1 MARLHRSLPP
11 WSVPAFAAGV
21 LLLLPARVP
30 AAGDPADPPADPVAA
45 AAVALSAPASAPAA
59 APARDDQGAA
69 ATRNGGLRFR
79 DVAEELGVDF
89 RYTFGD
95 FAYDNILESSG
106 SGATWL
112 DADGDRDLDLYL
124 LNGAYL
130 DGVSDPKGR
139 AVEGATNHL
148 YCNDGGRFHDCT
160 ARSGLGD
167 PRWSM
172 AAAAADFDGDGD
184 TDVFVA
190 EYGPNRLYRNRGDG
204 TFEDVAPDLGVA
216 GPETLHG
223 FTKWSAGATWFDAD
237 GDGDLDLM
245 VCNFLAFDPHLLVPG
260 RPWEMPEP
268 AVYEGQASQLYLHE
282 GDGFRDA
289 TEEAGLLRPDS
300 KCMGLTV
307 LDFDGDGR
315 PDVFEGNDHQ
325 ENFLFHALAGGGSGG
340 APSYEEIG
348 LAAGVAVNDAG
359 LPTGSM
365 HGTPGDVDGDGRLD
379 LLVTDLRHGS
389 LYRRTGALLFED
401 ATWSS
406 GVGGL
411 LDGLGQ
417 WGAGLR
423 DFDLDG
429 DLDLFTT
436 NGVAHILVPQ
446 PPVLAVNDGTGH
458 FRDARAGAGAYFEGR
473 RSGRGAA
480 FADFD
485 DDGDV
490 DIVVNHV
497 DHQARVALLRN
508 DTPRTAGRSHW
519 VGFRVVGAHPREA
532 FGARVEIDTGER
544 TLVRVHQPQTSYLS
558 GNDPRVHFGLGGL
571 GRIPTVRVRWPSGR
585 EQTWTGLAADRY
597 WTLEEGVDAATADA
611 AAPAVER
618 GGGEAYGASL
628 NLDFETGAQG
638 SAGGEPAGW
647 TAGGNGYEAA
657 LDPEIA
663 HSGARS
669 LRIASLSGPGGEAGQ
684 GFGVA
689 TRSVPVDP
697 ARGMRLELAGYL
709 KTDGVTGGG
718 AGLWMR
724 VDGPDRS
731 ILAFDNME
739 GRRVTGTTDWTR
751 YAIVLPVD
759 ERAVSVYLG
768 ALLPGDGTA
777 WVDSLSLTVLEPLPE
792 AAPVPVR
799 GTVRGADGTPVAGAV
814 VVFARTPMDAED
826 PVRSDPDG
834 RFDLAVPP
842 GSYRVSVTAPG
853 LAGAVSPL
861 EVAPSSDSEPGAPA
875 EPADVPLELTAGGVE
890 ISGRVHDALDEP
902 LADATLALFT
912 RRGGTGDLF
921 ATRTGPDGR
930 FRVALPPSDGF
941 TLTLSD
947 GKAIARPE
955 LIGPDGARDLDMA
968 VTRVGPA
975 PQAVVDTIRE
985 HAVPLVSTEA
995 GHGFADLEPL
1005 AGLVGD
1011 ARVVALGEA
1020 THGTREFFQL
1030 KHRVFE
1036 YLAERLGFTVF
1047 AIEANQPEARAIDR
1061 YVQGG
1066 DGDPEELLA
1075 GIYFWTWDTEEV
1087 LDLIEWMRR
1096 YNADPGHRQTL
1107 HFAGFDM
1114 QTPRVAA
1121 RETLAYLRE
1130 VDPGLAGAN
1139 EDLLD
1144 PLAGPDTWREVLQRP
1159 VGELAAMRDRLR
1171 DLVAS
1176 FDGHREAWIERT
1188 GTDRFTIARQQ
1199 AVVARQ
1205 AVEMYAGMAEGTPQ
1219 AVGLRDQ
1226 AMAANVRWLLDTS
1239 PPGTR
1244 VMLWAHNGHV
1254 SRAPWANGIEPMG
1267 VHLSLRA
1274 GQRLRGARLRLR
1286 SGIVPGDRLDRGPGR
1301 ARGAA
1306 GAHRR
1311 SGAAGP
1317 PGSRLRPH
1325 RPAALRP
1332 RPADS
1337 RGHAGRPL
1345 ARRPPPHPI
1354 DRRGV
1359 LRRAG
1364 DVSADGA
1371 ARAVRRGALRGRDH
1385 PGPTGGSDR
1394 RSSLGVRP
1402 RSRRWWASRRAG
1414 SRRSCPARPA
1424 PGARRRT
1431 GWRGPSRGARRRSVR
1446 RSRSRRRRTPWPGGR
1461 APPRSGAAPGAPPPG
1476 RRRAPP
1482 CPSPPR
1488 PDPPCPRPRRRRC
1501 RPRAPRTPRSAPA
1514 AAGARPRAAREGS
1527 RSVAR

>member
-1 MARLHRSLPP
+1 MARLHRPLPP
-11 WSVPAFAAGV
+11 WSVQALAAGV
-21 LLLLPARVP
+21 FLLLPARVL
-30 AAGDPADPPADPVAA
+30 ATGDLADLPADPAAA
-45 AAVALSAPASAPAA
+45 AAVALSAPESAPEA
-59 APARDDQGAA
+59 APARDDQGA
-69 ATRNGGLRFR
+69 GLRFR

-204 TFEDVAPDLGVA
+204 TFEDVAPALGVA

-223 FTKWSAGATWFDAD
+223 FTKWSAGASWFDAD

-245 VCNFLAFDPHLLVPG
+245 VCNFLAFDPDLLVPE

-268 AVYEGQASQLYLHE
+268 AVYEGQASLLYLRE

-315 PDVFEGNDHQ
+315 LDVFQGNDHQ
-325 ENFLFHALAGGGSGG
+325 ENFLFHATGAARSQDGAGARG
-340 APSYEEIG
+340 AAPAYEEIG
-348 LAAGVAVNDAG
+348 LGAGVAINDAG

-389 LYRRTGALLFED
+389 LYRRAGPLLFED

-436 NGVAHILVPQ
+436 NGVAPILVPQ

-490 DIVVNHV
+490 DIVINHV

-508 DTPRTAGRSHW
+508 DTPRSPGRSHW
-519 VGFRVVGAHPREA
+519 VGFRLIGAHPREA

-558 GNDPRVHFGLGGL
+558 GNDPRVHFGLGAL
-571 GRIPTVRVRWPSGR
+571 GRIPTVNVRWPSGR
-585 EQTWTGLAADRY
+585 EQTWTDLGADRY

-611 AAPAVER
+611 DAPGDER
-618 GGGEAYGASL
+618 GHGEAYGASL
-628 NLDFETGAQG
+628 NLDFETSAQG
-638 SAGGEPAGW
+638 RAGGAPAGW
-647 TAGGNGYEAA
+647 YVGGAGYEAA
-657 LDPEIA
+657 LDPKVA
-663 HSGARS
+663 RSGTRS

-697 ARGMRLELAGYL
+697 ARGMRLKLSGYL
-709 KTDGVTGGG
+709 KTDAVTGDG

-724 VDGPDRS
+724 VDGPNRS

-739 GRRVTGTTDWTR
+739 HRRAAGTTDWTR
-751 YAIVLPVD
+751 YEIVLPVD
-759 ERAVSVYLG
+759 ESAVSVYLG
-768 ALLPGDGTA
+768 ALLTGDGTV
-777 WVDSLSLTVLEPLPE
+777 WVDSLSLEMLEPLPV
-792 AAPVPVR
+792 AAPVPVH
-799 GTVRGADGTPVAGAV
+799 GTVRSGDGTPVAGAV
-814 VVFARTPMDAED
+814 VVFARTPMQAED
-826 PVRSDPDG
+826 PARSDPDG
-834 RFDLAVPP
+834 RFTLAVPP

-853 LAGAVSPL
+853 FTGAVSPL
-861 EVAPSSDSEPGAPA
+861 EVAPSGDGEPGAA
-875 EPADVPLELTAGGVE
+875 IDLPLELEQLETGGTE
-890 ISGRVHDALDEP
+890 ISGFVHDALGEP
-902 LADATLALFT
+902 LANATLAVYG
-912 RRGGTGDLF
+912 RRDGAGDLF
-921 ATRTGPDGR
+921 ATRTDPDGR
-930 FRVALPPSDGF
+930 FRVGLPPSEGF
-941 TLTLSD
+941 VLTLSD
-947 GKAIARPE
+947 ESATAPPVE
-955 LIGPDGARDLDMA
+955 IGPDGARDLDVP

-975 PQAVVDTIRE
+975 PQAVVDAIRE
-985 HAVPLVSTEA
+985 HAVPLTSTEA
-995 GHGFADLEPL
+995 AHGFADLEPL
-1005 AGLVGD
+1005 AELVGD

-1020 THGTREFFQL
+1020 THGTREFFEL

-1036 YLAERLGFTVF
+1036 FLAERLGFTVF

-1066 DGDPEELLA
+1066 EGDPKELLA

-1096 YNADPGHRQTL
+1096 YNAAPGHPHAL

-1114 QTPRVAA
+1114 QTPTVAA

-1130 VDPGLAGAN
+1130 ADPDLAGAS
-1139 EDLLD
+1139 EDLLG
-1144 PLAGPDTWREVLQRP
+1144 PLTEPDSWREVLERP
-1159 VGELAAMRDRLR
+1159 VGELAAIRDRLR

-1176 FDGHREAWIERT
+1176 FDDHRGSWIERT
-1188 GTDRFTIARQQ
+1188 GADRFTVARQQ

-1205 AVEMYAGMAEGTPQ
+1205 AVEMSVGAAEGLAQ
-1219 AVGLRDQ
+1219 GSGLRDA
-1226 AMAANVRWLLDTS
+1226 AMAANVQWILGTS

-1254 SRAPWANGIEPMG
+1254 RRAPWANGIAPMG
-1267 VHLSLRA
+1267 AHLSAALGRDYVA
-1274 GQRLRGARLRLR
+1274 LGF
-1286 SGIVPGDRLDRGPGR
+1286 VFDRGSFQAIDWTEGQGEPGGLREHSVGPAPPGYLGAVFARTGLPLFALDLRTLAGTPAGRWLAAPRPMRSIGAVFSGEQAMSAPTVLPELFDGVLFVAETTR
-1301 ARGAA
+1301 ARPVVRTG
-1306 GAHRR
+1306 
-1311 SGAAGP
+1311 
-1317 PGSRLRPH
+1317 
-1325 RPAALRP
+1325 
-1332 RPADS
+1332 DS
-1337 RGHAGRPL
+1337 R
-1345 ARRPPPHPI
+1345 
-1354 DRRGV
+1354 
-1359 LRRAG
+1359 
-1364 DVSADGA
+1364 
-1371 ARAVRRGALRGRDH
+1371 
-1385 PGPTGGSDR
+1385 
-1394 RSSLGVRP
+1394 
-1402 RSRRWWASRRAG
+1402 
-1414 SRRSCPARPA
+1414 
-1424 PGARRRT
+1424 
-1431 GWRGPSRGARRRSVR
+1431 
-1446 RSRSRRRRTPWPGGR
+1446 
-1461 APPRSGAAPGAPPPG
+1461 
-1476 RRRAPP
+1476 
-1482 CPSPPR
+1482 
-1488 PDPPCPRPRRRRC
+1488 
-1501 RPRAPRTPRSAPA
+1501 
-1514 AAGARPRAAREGS
+1514 
-1527 RSVAR
+1527 